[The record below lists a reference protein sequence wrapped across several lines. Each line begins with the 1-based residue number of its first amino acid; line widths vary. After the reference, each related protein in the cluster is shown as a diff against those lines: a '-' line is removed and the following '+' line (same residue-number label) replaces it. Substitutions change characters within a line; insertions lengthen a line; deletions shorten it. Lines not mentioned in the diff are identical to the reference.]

1 MRTEKNL
8 TKKDIFHRL
17 STLDISPFVVQ
28 KQNLDYISWATVQHI
43 LCSLFDDVSYG
54 VSSSDDGQSFHRCGT
69 GGEVHVTLCIDGVC
83 HTEYFPIM
91 DNRMKSKAFDSI
103 DARDVSDSIKRAY
116 VKAAAHFGLGLSLYD
131 KANMPHPARIEHEL
145 RPQAERFAEV
155 EEALDLTEFANRA
168 GLRAFFKGLAKD
180 EQEHFKLRVSKLAE
194 GLPE

>member
-54 VSSSDDGQSFHRCGT
+54 VSSSDDGQSVHRCGT
-69 GGEVHVTLCIDGVC
+69 GGEVHVTLCIEGVC
-83 HTEYFPIM
+83 HTECFPVM

-116 VKAAAHFGLGLSLYD
+116 VKAAALLNVSVPTIY
-131 KANMPHPARIEHEL
+131 NMVDRGELEAYLVIDRAYLKRADVERLRDARAW
-145 RPQAERFAEV
+145 R
-155 EEALDLTEFANRA
+155 
-168 GLRAFFKGLAKD
+168 
-180 EQEHFKLRVSKLAE
+180 
-194 GLPE
+194 